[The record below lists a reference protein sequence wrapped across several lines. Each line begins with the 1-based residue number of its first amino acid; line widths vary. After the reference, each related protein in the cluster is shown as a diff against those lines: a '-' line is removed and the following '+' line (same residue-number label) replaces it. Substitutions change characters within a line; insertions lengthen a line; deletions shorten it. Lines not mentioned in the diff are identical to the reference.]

1 MMDEVPTLLTLFN
14 LYCLFKGPISK
25 HSHIGS
31 KASLYEFG
39 VAVVGWGGVGWG
51 TIQSITQICMFKAS
65 LGPPQYCF
73 GLPHDNGIPRFPKSG
88 LFEMLG
94 RNANFSVHFGITK
107 LKSLGLG
114 FSNLWF

>member
-14 LYCLFKGPISK
+14 LYYLFKGPISK

-31 KASLYEFG
+31 KASLYEFC
-39 VAVVGWGGVGWG
+39 VAVVGWG
-51 TIQSITQICMFKAS
+51 TIQSITQLRMFKAS

-88 LFEMLG
+88 SFEMLG

-114 FSNLWF
+114 FSSLWF